1 MGADYRHTGREIH
14 DVTCPWLKPIEDEFQ
29 ERLAGERLAH
39 AFLLQ
44 GPEDVGKQALA
55 TEFIA
60 SMLCLENSFPACG
73 ECRSCSLLESGAHP
87 DRHILTFEEH
97 PKKDELR
104 KEIVIEQVR
113 RLIASLQLTRSLSP
127 RKAALICPA
136 EAMTISAANALLKT
150 LEEPPGDSVLI
161 LVSHNPARLPA
172 TIRSRCQNLNVR
184 PPEASVSLE
193 WLGKQCNAAPDDAA
207 IALEAAA
214 GSPLRALR
222 MLEDGSTDQY
232 RLVSENL
239 EGLRRRKFPAA
250 RAMTALAD
258 VDPALLWSW
267 ISLRAAAE
275 VRAAVHSPSV
285 FSGLSRLQSEADRN
299 RGLVRTPVRNDL
311 LLQDWLIQWSQL
323 ND

>member
-1 MGADYRHTGREIH
+1 MIH
-14 DVTCPWLKPIEDEFQ
+14 PWLKPIEDEFQ

-60 SMLCLENSFPACG
+60 GLLCLKTSFPACG

-161 LVSHNPARLPA
+161 LVSHNPARLPQPL
-172 TIRSRCQNLNVR
+172 SE
-184 PPEASVSLE
+184 PER
-193 WLGKQCNAAPDDAA
+193 
-207 IALEAAA
+207 EAARGIRIPRVA
-214 GSPLRALR
+214 GRALQR
-222 MLEDGSTDQY
+222 GARRCRDRAPGGS
-232 RLVSENL
+232 RKPV
-239 EGLRRRKFPAA
+239 EGPAHARGRKY
-250 RAMTALAD
+250 
-258 VDPALLWSW
+258 
-267 ISLRAAAE
+267 
-275 VRAAVHSPSV
+275 
-285 FSGLSRLQSEADRN
+285 
-299 RGLVRTPVRNDL
+299 
-311 LLQDWLIQWSQL
+311 
-323 ND
+323 

>member
-1 MGADYRHTGREIH
+1 MIY
-14 DVTCPWLKPIEDEFQ
+14 PWLQPIEEEFS
-29 ERLAGERLAH
+29 ERFKSGRLAH
-39 AFLLQ
+39 AFLLN
-44 GPEDVGKQALA
+44 GPQDIGKLALA
-55 TEFIA
+55 TEFVA
-60 SMLCLENSFPACG
+60 SLLCLENCYPACG

-87 DRHILTFEEH
+87 DRQIVTFEEH

-113 RLIASLQLTRSLSP
+113 RLIASLQLTRTLSP

-150 LEEPPGDSVLI
+150 LEEPPGDSVLM

-184 PPEASVSLE
+184 LPDASVSLE
-193 WLGKQCNAAPDDAA
+193 WLSDQCGATGEDTAT
-207 IALEAAA
+207 ALQAAA

-222 MLEDGSTDQY
+222 MLQDGSTDQY

-239 EGLRRRKFPAA
+239 EDLRRGHCGASQA
-250 RAMTALAD
+250 LSAMAE
-258 VDPALLWSW
+258 VDPELLWSW

-275 VRAAVHSPSV
+275 VRAAAESRVA
-285 FSGLSRLQSEADRN
+285 FNRMSRLQSEADRN

-323 ND
+323 NY

>member
-1 MGADYRHTGREIH
+1 MGTDCERASREIRN
-14 DVTCPWLKPIEDEFQ
+14 VTYPWLDAIENQFQ
-29 ERLAGERLAH
+29 ERLASERLAH

-44 GPEDVGKQALA
+44 GPEDVGKHALA
-55 TEFIA
+55 TGFIA
-60 SMLCLENSFPACG
+60 ALLCLENSFPACG
-73 ECRSCSLLESGAHP
+73 ECRSCKLLGSGAHP
-87 DRHILTFEEH
+87 DRHSLTFEEH

-193 WLGKQCNAAPDDAA
+193 WLGEQCSATPDDAA
-207 IALEAAA
+207 IALEASA

-239 EGLRRRKFPAA
+239 EGLRRGKYPAA
-250 RAMTALAD
+250 QAMTALGD
-258 VDPALLWSW
+258 VDPELLWSW

-275 VRAAVHSPSV
+275 VRAAVQNPSV
-285 FSGLSRLQSEADRN
+285 FSELSHLQSEADRN

-311 LLQDWLIQWSQL
+311 LLHDWLIQWSQL